1 LEFVG
6 FGVKGHLVFSDFFV
20 DGFVEFAVVHK
31 DIFHFLDLFDDK
43 GVFFDE
49 RLHGDTST
57 DKLLI
62 NGYEIVEI
70 FVVNEFL
77 ELLDL
82 IL

>member
-1 LEFVG
+1 MKFVG
-6 FGVKGHLVFSDFFV
+6 FGVEGNLVFGDFFV
-20 DGFVEFAVVHK
+20 DGFVEFAVVDK
-31 DIFHFLDLFDDK
+31 DVFDFFDLFDDK

-49 RLHGDTST
+49 RLHGDASA
-57 DKLLI
+57 DKLFI
-62 NGYEIVEI
+62 DGYEIVKI